1 MMRLGTRGS
10 KLALAQSRRVAEALG
25 RLGAEVTLAT
35 ITTSGDRA
43 VMTPPAPNA
52 TGLFVK
58 ELETALRERRI
69 DLAVHSLKDLTTV
82 LPPGLILGAVLPR
95 DSALDALVCRE
106 RGRRLDDLPR
116 RARVGTSSP
125 RRRAQLLH
133 YRSDLQVSPLRGNV
147 DTRLRRLDGGAFDA
161 IVLARAGLTRLGL
174 EQAQPWDIPPE
185 ICLPAP
191 GQGALVVEI
200 RDDDAPTAMLVAALD
215 DPPTRA
221 CVTAE
226 RRFLQALGG
235 GCHAAVGALARS
247 EGDMILLTGA
257 VASPDGRELLRAST
271 QGALTAA
278 VELGESLA
286 RELQGRGAD
295 ALIEAAA

>member
-25 RLGAEVTLAT
+25 RLGAEVALAT
-35 ITTSGDRA
+35 ITTRGDRA
-43 VMTPPAPNA
+43 VMTPPAPNSS
-52 TGLFVK
+52 GLFVK

-82 LPPGLILGAVLPR
+82 LTPGLILGAVLVR

-106 RGRRLDDLPR
+106 RGMRLDDLSR
-116 RARVGTSSP
+116 GARVGTSSP

-147 DTRLRRLDGGAFDA
+147 DTRLRRLDDGAFDA

-174 EQAQPWDIPPE
+174 EQAQPWDLPPE

-191 GQGALVVEI
+191 GQGALVIEI
-200 RDDDAPTAMLVAALD
+200 RDHDAPTAALVAALD

-226 RRFLQALGG
+226 RGFLRTLGG

-247 EGDMILLTGA
+247 EGDTILLTGA

-295 ALIEAAA
+295 ALIEAAP